1 MDPKIIPPLLMGAF
15 VIWAIYRRMRRTF
28 GRQKVSEKRMWVRI
42 GIFSFIGGIYLIAS
56 LRHTPLL
63 GALLGGLVCG
73 AALGYLGLR
82 HTQFEVTPEG
92 DFYTPHTYIG
102 LTVTALFLGRIL
114 YRFMALNVGAQN
126 AAPADQNPFAGYQS
140 SPLTTAIFGVLVG
153 YYLLYY
159 LGVLRKTKDLKLA
172 SQQPTGS

>member
-1 MDPKIIPPLLMGAF
+1 MDPKIITPVVMAAL

-28 GRQKVSEKRMWVRI
+28 GRQKVSEKRIWVRVS
-42 GIFSFIGGIYLIAS
+42 IFTLIGGIYLVAS
-56 LRHTPLL
+56 LRHAPLL

-114 YRFMALNVGAQN
+114 YRFLALNVGAQN
-126 AAPADQNPFAGYQS
+126 VASADQNPFAGYQS

-153 YYLLYY
+153 YYVLFY
-159 LGVLRKTKDLKLA
+159 LGVLQKTKDLKVA
-172 SQQPTGS
+172 SQPHTGP

>member
-15 VIWAIYRRMRRTF
+15 VIFMIYRRMRRTF
-28 GRQKVSEKRMWVRI
+28 GRQKVSEKRIWVRVS
-42 GIFSFIGGIYLIAS
+42 IFTFIGGIYLVAS
-56 LRHTPLL
+56 LRHAPLL
-63 GALLGGLVCG
+63 ESLLGGLICG

-114 YRFMALNVGAQN
+114 YRFLALNVGAQN

-140 SPLTTAIFGVLVG
+140 SPLTTAIFGVLIG
-153 YYLLYY
+153 YYLLFY
-159 LGVLRKTKDLKLA
+159 LGVLRKTKDLKVA
-172 SQQPTGS
+172 SQQPTGP